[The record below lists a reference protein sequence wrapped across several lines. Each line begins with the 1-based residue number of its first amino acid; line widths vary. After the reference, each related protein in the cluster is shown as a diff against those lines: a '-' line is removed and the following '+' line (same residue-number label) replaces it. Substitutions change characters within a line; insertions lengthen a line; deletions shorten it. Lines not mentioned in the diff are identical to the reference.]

1 MADRG
6 SFFLTLIVVTL
17 VGFPALA
24 GSPRRPN
31 LIVILA
37 DDHGYG
43 DVSTYG
49 PRDVLTPHIDSLATD
64 GMLFV
69 NMRSNCTV
77 CSPSRAALLTG
88 RFPIRSGFRALFG
101 HAPRIHGGTS
111 EPMSLRWPTTSR
123 VPGTG
128 RR

>member
-1 MADRG
+1 MADCGRL
-6 SFFLTLIVVTL
+6 FVTLIGVML
-17 VGFPALA
+17 VGFTALA
-24 GSPRRPN
+24 GPPRRPN
-31 LIVILA
+31 VIMILA

-88 RFPIRSGFRALFG
+88 RFPDQVG
-101 HAPRIHGGTS
+101 
-111 EPMSLRWPTTSR
+111 
-123 VPGTG
+123 VPGVIRT
-128 RR
+128 RP